1 MSRTNTKRS
10 RVLRKGK
17 PGPGPV
23 IYWMSRDQRASDNWA
38 LVFAQEQA
46 LARQAPLVVV
56 FCLVPEFLGATVRH
70 YSFMLQG
77 LLGVE
82 EVLWGK
88 NIGFALLKGQPVQE
102 LPRFVD
108 RHKAGLLVC
117 DFDPLKIKR
126 RWQEQVVSALS
137 IPVYEVDARN
147 IVPCWVASDKQEYG
161 ARTIRSKIHSRLDE
175 FLDEFPGL
183 NTHPVPP
190 PIKRKKTDWEA
201 VEKGLRVDRAVAPV
215 DWLTPGEEGAREV
228 LDTFIQERLKIY
240 DEARNDPNQA
250 AQSDLSP
257 YLHFGQI
264 AAQRVAQEVLSFK
277 TRTAYK
283 EAFLEELIVRRELSD
298 NFCFYNRAY
307 DSVDGFPEWAGK
319 TLDAHRGDPRE
330 HVYSLEE
337 FEQAR
342 THDPLWNAA
351 QMEMVSRGKMHGYMR
366 MYWAKKI
373 LEWTAS
379 PEEAMDI
386 AITLN
391 DKYELD
397 GRDSNGYTGIAWSIG
412 GVHDRAWSERPVFG
426 KIRFMN
432 DRGCRRKFDVDAYTR
447 RQLDAYGED

>member
-1 MSRTNTKRS
+1 MSRTNTRRS

-23 IYWMSRDQRASDNWA
+23 VYWMSRDQRASDNWA
-38 LVFAQEQA
+38 LIFAQEQA
-46 LARQAPLVVV
+46 LARQTSLIVL
-56 FCLVPEFLGATVRH
+56 FCLVPGFCGAGLRQ
-70 YSFMLQG
+70 YRFMLQG
-77 LLGVE
+77 LEGVQE
-82 EVLWGK
+82 ALWSK
-88 NIGFALLKGQPVQE
+88 NIGFAVLQGQPGEEVG
-102 LPRFVD
+102 RFLKQH
-108 RHKAGLLVC
+108 RAGLLVC

-137 IPVYEVDARN
+137 IPAFEVDARN
-147 IVPCWVASDKQEYG
+147 IVPCWEASDKQEYA

-175 FLDEFPGL
+175 FLDEFPEL
-183 NTHPVPP
+183 MQHPAVPP
-190 PIKRKKTDWEA
+190 LERKKTDWDALE
-201 VEKGLRVDRAVAPV
+201 EGLRADRTVAPV

-240 DEARNDPNQA
+240 DEARNDPNQT

-264 AAQRVAQEVLSFK
+264 AAQRVAQEVLSFT

-298 NFCFYNRAY
+298 NFCFYNPAH

-319 TLDAHRGDPRE
+319 TLDAHRKDPRE

-351 QMEMVSRGKMHGYMR
+351 QMEMVTRGKMHGYMR

-379 PEEAMDI
+379 PEEAMHV

-391 DKYELD
+391 DRWELD

-412 GVHDRAWSERPVFG
+412 GVHDRAWP
-426 KIRFMN
+426 
-432 DRGCRRKFDVDAYTR
+432 
-447 RQLDAYGED
+447 